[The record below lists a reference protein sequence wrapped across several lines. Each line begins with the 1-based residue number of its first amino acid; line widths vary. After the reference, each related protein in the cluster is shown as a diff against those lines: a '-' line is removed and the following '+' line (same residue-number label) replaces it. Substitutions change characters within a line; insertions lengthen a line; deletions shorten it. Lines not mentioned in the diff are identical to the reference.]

1 MKVKVRSDGRPIY
14 QWTPEDELELL
25 AYMRQHP
32 EFSTKRCLREFA
44 REKGYPWHAVD
55 HLWYDKMRPR
65 GIDRPASG
73 PDPAEAEAAAVL
85 EPSVGDEIRRA
96 LLRLAQEDGRLG
108 RLTAADLEQ
117 VARRFGVS
125 YATVLAC
132 WGQLHA
138 TGQVLVTERAQ
149 IARELEETRARVREL
164 EEEVARLRRELGVFE
179 RLRQAIQSILAV

>member
-1 MKVKVRSDGRPIY
+1 VKVKRLSSGRPIY

-32 EFSTKRCLREFA
+32 ELSTKRCVREWA

-65 GIDRPASG
+65 GIDRPA
-73 PDPAEAEAAAVL
+73 PEADPAAAEAAAVL

-164 EEEVARLRRELGVFE
+164 EEEVARLRRELEVFE
-179 RLRQAIQSILAV
+179 RLRQAIQSVLGV